1 MSLTVVDLV
10 RAADFAARKHVAQR
24 RKGATAE
31 PYINHPLEVARML
44 AEATEGSDVVLLI
57 GAILHDTVEDTEA
70 THDEIHREFGPE
82 VAALVAEVT
91 DDKSLEKAVR
101 KQRQVDATPHK
112 SPRAKLIKLA
122 DKTSNLRALGVSPPA
137 EWDHARKLQ
146 YFEWAARVVAGCRGV
161 NATLEAAFD
170 EAHRAGLAALGKPS

>member
-24 RKGATAE
+24 RKGAGAE

-44 AEATEGSDVVLLI
+44 AEATDGQDIVLLM
-57 GAILHDTVEDTEA
+57 GAILHDTVEDTDA
-70 THDEIHREFGPE
+70 TRDEIEREFGAE
-82 VAALVAEVT
+82 VADLVAEVT

-101 KQRQVDATPHK
+101 KQRQVDHTPHK
-112 SPRAKLIKLA
+112 SARAKQIKLA

-137 EWDHARKLQ
+137 DWDHARKQQ
-146 YFEWAARVVAGCRGV
+146 YFEWAGRVAAGCRGV
-161 NATLEAAFD
+161 NGKLEAAFD
-170 EAHRAGLAALGKPS
+170 EAHRTGLAALES